1 MNRVVPVAVEPMPL
15 EAHGGELRVRD
26 GDAAGILA
34 AIEFRSDAQARTGC
48 RVDPMRL
55 TIVAKSTSGVPRQ
68 FMAMCENRR
77 CSILFHLLVPGG
89 K

>member
-26 GDAAGILA
+26 GGAAGILA
-34 AIEFRSDAQARTGC
+34 AIEFRSDAQARPAAGGPDQTDDRGQ
-48 RVDPMRL
+48 VDG
-55 TIVAKSTSGVPRQ
+55 GVPRQ
-68 FMAMCENRR
+68 FMAMCENKR
-77 CSILFHLLVPGG
+77 CSILFRLLVPGG